1 MVPWGMHKWHCK
13 SWIVG
18 FIEQVEEV
26 YDEAWEREG
35 AVVGLD
41 SLLGEFSCGC
51 FWCKHCCAHLF
62 FCQSLT
68 SHSQSCR
75 VLRLGDTAQTWQETL

>member
-1 MVPWGMHKWHCK
+1 MHKWHCK

-26 YDEAWEREG
+26 YDEAWEREA

-41 SLLGEFSCGC
+41 SLLGESLCGY
-51 FWCKHCCAHLF
+51 FWCKHCCAHLYL
-62 FCQSLT
+62 CQSLT
-68 SHSQSCR
+68 SHSQSCKA
-75 VLRLGDTAQTWQETL
+75 LASGNAAQRWQETL